1 MSREDRSRF
10 VGPNCGTHHARRD
23 PENIPILGTA
33 VAAEAKL
40 LITVDKDLLAVGEYW
55 GIAIVKPGTFWK
67 LATE

>member
-1 MSREDRSRF
+1 
-10 VGPNCGTHHARRD
+10 VRRD